1 MKPKNPNPFYIVYQS
16 FWTELR
22 LKGAVKEVFAV
33 IYGRC
38 AYSGNAAE
46 ISINAIATLT
56 GLSRQT
62 IISSIDA
69 LVKTGLLERLPAKSS
84 RKTGH
89 FRVIGVEIDS
99 KGRPVRKS
107 DLSNNTTGQVLVKDR
122 SNNRT
127 GSSQEIRPRINI
139 VDRYIKSYRNGN
151 SSIDLEAPDT
161 FEGRNTL

>member
-1 MKPKNPNPFYIVYQS
+1 MKPKNPNPFYMVYQS

-46 ISINAIATLT
+46 ISINAIAALT

-69 LVKTGLLERLPAKSS
+69 LVKAGLLEPLPAKSP

-89 FRVIGVEIDS
+89 FRVIGVEMDS

-107 DLSNNTTGQVLVKDR
+107 DHG
-122 SNNRT
+122 
-127 GSSQEIRPRINI
+127 
-139 VDRYIKSYRNGN
+139 
-151 SSIDLEAPDT
+151 
-161 FEGRNTL
+161 

>member
-1 MKPKNPNPFYIVYQS
+1 M
-16 FWTELR
+16 L
-22 LKGAVKEVFAV
+22 G
-33 IYGRC
+33 
-38 AYSGNAAE
+38 AE
-46 ISINAIATLT
+46 IQCLVSLLYSAFVIHLNKLPTFAIATLT

-62 IISSIDA
+62 IISSINA

-89 FRVIGVEIDS
+89 FRVIGVEMDS

-127 GSSQEIRPRINI
+127 GSRQEIRPQINI
-139 VDRYIKSYRNGN
+139 VDETFDFITFSNRSYRKQ
-151 SSIDLEAPDT
+151 L
-161 FEGRNTL
+161 

>member
-1 MKPKNPNPFYIVYQS
+1 MKTNKPNPFYMVYQS
-16 FWTELR
+16 FWSELR

-38 AYSGNAAE
+38 AYSGNATE
-46 ISINAIATLT
+46 ISIKTISGLT

-62 IISSIDA
+62 IISAIDS
-69 LVKTGLLERLPAKSS
+69 LVKAGLIERLPAKSS

-89 FRVIGVEIDS
+89 FRVIGVDMDS

-107 DLSNNTTGQVLVKDR
+107 DPSEIHTGQVSVKDR
-122 SNNRT
+122 SRNQTIT
-127 GSSQEIRPRINI
+127 GQEKRPRIDI
-139 VDRYIKSYRNGN
+139 VDRYIKIHKYGN

-161 FEGRNTL
+161 FKGRNTL

>member
-1 MKPKNPNPFYIVYQS
+1 MKPNNPNPFYMVYQS

-46 ISINAIATLT
+46 ISISAIATLT

-69 LVKTGLLERLPAKSS
+69 LVKAGLLERLPAKSS

-89 FRVIGVEIDS
+89 FRVIGVEMDS

-107 DLSNNTTGQVLVKDR
+107 DPSEIPTGQIPVNDR
-122 SNNRT
+122 SSNPT
-127 GSSQEIRPRINI
+127 GTGQENRPRIDI
-139 VDRYIKSYRNGN
+139 VDRYIKIHRYGN

-161 FEGRNTL
+161 FKGRNTL

>member
-1 MKPKNPNPFYIVYQS
+1 MKQKNPNPFYMVYQS

-46 ISINAIATLT
+46 ISIKTIATLT

-62 IISSIDA
+62 IISSIDT
-69 LVKTGLLERLPAKSS
+69 LVKAGLLERLPSKSS

-89 FRVIGVEIDS
+89 FRVIGVEMDS